1 MYMKKLDYKKPTIKV
16 YPLTL
21 KEAILAGSNEPS
33 GTETDN
39 PDPGTYPGGGA

>member
-1 MYMKKLDYKKPTIKV
+1 MKKLDYKKPTMKV

-33 GTETDN
+33 GSEDKNPN
-39 PDPGTYPGGGA
+39 PDIYPGGGA